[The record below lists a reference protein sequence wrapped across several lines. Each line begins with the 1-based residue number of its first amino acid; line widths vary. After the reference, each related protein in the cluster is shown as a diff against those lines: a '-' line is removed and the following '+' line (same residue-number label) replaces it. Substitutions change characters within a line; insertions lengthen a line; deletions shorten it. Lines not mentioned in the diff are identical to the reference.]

1 MSYKPKNMRA
11 HMAAA
16 WAYAMQS
23 SAKRNKVGSVLIKND
38 SPIACGYNGTY
49 PGDDNECEVD
59 NVTKE
64 DVVHAEINC
73 LDKLRHIHETAAGA
87 TLVVTHE
94 PCLRCA
100 REIVKS
106 RIESVVFELLY
117 KSEKSPSTFDGL
129 KYLTDKGVKVSK
141 YCQKTVDGDVHRGVF
156 LRIDENWVLRAKA
169 GDVLDFPRHW

>member
-156 LRIDENWVLRAKA
+156 LRIDENWVQRAKA